1 VRHHTELLAELLAA
15 GRLSLTSP
23 LSGAVATYHDPC
35 YLGRYNGVYDPPRA
49 LIEATG
55 ARLAEMGRCRDNS
68 FCCGA
73 GGGRIWMDELGTGE
87 RPSDQ
92 RIREAMEIPGVTHF
106 VVACPKDVNMYE
118 AAVRATGFGDRL
130 RVVEI
135 TELLAEA
142 MDGGDQ
148 VLVGEAG
155 PTRQQATTGGS
166 DDHGERL

>member
-1 VRHHTELLAELLAA
+1 
-15 GRLSLTSP
+15 
-23 LSGAVATYHDPC
+23 VATYHDPC
-35 YLGRYNGVYDPPRA
+35 YLGRYSGVFDPPRT

-130 RVVEI
+130 RVIEI
-135 TELLAEA
+135 TEMLAQAMCDGPELAGSATPALQEA
-142 MDGGDQ
+142 TRGG
-148 VLVGEAG
+148 
-155 PTRQQATTGGS
+155 P
-166 DDHGERL
+166 DDDGERV